1 MKWNKQFI
9 YPKSVRSIID
19 EERHYSVDDEK
30 LPSVT
35 TILAATQSDEK
46 RASLAKWK
54 AKVGDVE
61 AERIKV
67 TAGKQGTALHQYLEH
82 YIMGQELLDLTIE
95 GVKAKYLGDIAIQ
108 STKDKIKEVWG
119 LEAVLHHPI
128 KKYAGATDMVGIYQG
143 NDSIMDWKFS
153 NKPKRFEYI
162 EDYRLQICA
171 YADAHNAVYGTKI
184 EQGVNLIVTK
194 DGLFQEF
201 IINGRL
207 FREHL
212 DMWYKKVDQ
221 YYKMKE
227 KGMLTNAI

>member
-1 MKWNKQFI
+1 MKWNKLYE
-9 YPKSVRSIID
+9 YPKSIRSLIKD
-19 EERHYSVDDEK
+19 ERHYEVGDEK

-46 RASLAKWK
+46 RESLAKWK

-95 GVKAKYLGDIAIQ
+95 GVKAKHLGDIAIKN
-108 STKDKIKEVWG
+108 TKDKIQEVWA
-119 LEAVLHHPI
+119 LEAVLHNPV
-128 KKYAGATDMVGIYQG
+128 KKYAGATDMIGIYQG
-143 NDSIMDWKFS
+143 NDSVMDWKFS

-171 YADAHNAVYGTKI
+171 YADAHNEVYGTKI
-184 EQGVNLIVTK
+184 QQGVNLIITK

-212 DMWYKKVDQ
+212 DMWHKKVDQ
-221 YYKMKE
+221 YYEMKE